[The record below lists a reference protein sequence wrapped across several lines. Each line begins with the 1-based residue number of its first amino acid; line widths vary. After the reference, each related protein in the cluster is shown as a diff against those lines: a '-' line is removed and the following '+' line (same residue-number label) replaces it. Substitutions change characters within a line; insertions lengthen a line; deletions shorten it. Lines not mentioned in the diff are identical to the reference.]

1 LEIASDPELER
12 QEYLKKVTKLLG
24 MTDLSRRSAER
35 AERSFASLVEAASS
49 STWYWIQKCI
59 EDPNQKSS
67 ILYFTRLIDV
77 LSQKYGSSMALTFK
91 QKKEAITLMKTLNI
105 SLRLLMDSATPSD
118 QKRIAWFGKVL
129 GQSVK

>member
-1 LEIASDPELER
+1 
-12 QEYLKKVTKLLG
+12 
-24 MTDLSRRSAER
+24 
-35 AERSFASLVEAASS
+35 
-49 STWYWIQKCI
+49 
-59 EDPNQKSS
+59 
-67 ILYFTRLIDV
+67 
-77 LSQKYGSSMALTFK
+77 MALTFK